1 MKRIITTI
9 LLCLSFTALADQVL
23 VVDPNYAGVAGAVT
37 GRLQAAGHTV
47 TTTTSAPTSLTGYQ
61 QVWDL
66 RYSAALTTS
75 ETTLYS
81 TFVRSGGF
89 AYFVTE
95 NPGCCMARNNSV
107 AALVTELGGGST
119 QIGPGWANNVETN
132 MNTTYMTSGLTVNYA
147 AVAAIVNSQGIPLI
161 SDSSGAV
168 SGMSWIGRAGALEA
182 GVTGTIVTVADI
194 NWLDST
200 RFGTAGSQTT
210 AQLQNQQALDDIIR
224 GIVAGTVAGTI
235 SAGGNGAGASNGNTG
250 SSTPTVTNATTNDV
264 IVTTTTRGS
273 STDVVATAF
282 GAGVS
287 TSTDVRGTP
296 VSVTTETR
304 ARGTQTAR
312 NLSVNQTF
320 TTVTTTPVTTTT
332 VINTPFTTTTTTTT
346 PVTVTTT
353 TTPVTITT
361 YSDNST
367 VTTTGTAVVTASTT
381 NEVVSSSQNGTG
393 TTTSS
398 VSWNDVITNAVT
410 NTYSTRVDQLA
421 KLQRANLASN
431 LWLDSRVTDRQHVK
445 DGRFAGD
452 EEFTSYVTLENSRSG
467 VSDGYSSS
475 GNRIGVGVDYRAK
488 HNWIVGAQ
496 YNRNTSVLSGD
507 IGGGNTTKDHFGLY
521 SLYTLDN
528 WLFKNDVGF
537 AHNRYDTNYSIPELG
552 LKNSL
557 TMYGVDNWASARV
570 YTPDVYGVRPF
581 IGGRLEKNRASGAT
595 STGSELTSITYDP
608 LSSLHYNREIG
619 INIDRP
625 ITDKLSVVAEGSRTT
640 LKYTNLMGGMNYR
653 VKDKANVSVKAGQQ
667 QWDDV
672 KNNMFEVSGKIL
684 F

>member
-1 MKRIITTI
+1 MKQIITTI

-75 ETTLYS
+75 ETTLYN

-107 AALVTELGGGST
+107 AALVTALGGGST

-200 RFGTAGSQTT
+200 RFGTTGSQTT

-250 SSTPTVTNATTNDV
+250 SSAPTITSENTNNV
-264 IVTTTTRGS
+264 VVTTTTRGS

-304 ARGTQTAR
+304 ARGTQTTR

-353 TTPVTITT
+353 TTPVTITN
-361 YSDNST
+361 YSDNTT
-367 VTTTGTAVVTASTT
+367 VTTTGTAVVTTTTT
-381 NEVVSSSQNGTG
+381 NEVVSSAQNGTS

-410 NTYSTRVDQLA
+410 NTYSTRVDQLE
-421 KLQRANLASN
+421 KLQRANLAANS
-431 LWLDSRVTDRQHVK
+431 WLDSRVTDRQHVK

-467 VSDGYSSS
+467 VSDGYSSA

-619 INIDRP
+619 ININRP

-667 QWDDV
+667 QWDNV
-672 KNNMFEVSGKIL
+672 KSNMFEVSGKIL

>member
-75 ETTLYS
+75 ETTLYN

-107 AALVTELGGGST
+107 AALVTALGGGST

-200 RFGTAGSQTT
+200 RFGTTGSQTT

-250 SSTPTVTNATTNDV
+250 SSAPTITSENTNNV
-264 IVTTTTRGS
+264 VVTTTTRGS

-304 ARGTQTAR
+304 ARGTQTTR

-353 TTPVTITT
+353 TTPVTITN
-361 YSDNST
+361 YSDNTT
-367 VTTTGTAVVTASTT
+367 VTTTGTAVVTTTTT
-381 NEVVSSSQNGTG
+381 NEVVSSSRNGTG

-410 NTYSTRVDQLA
+410 NTYSTRVDQLE
-421 KLQRANLASN
+421 KLQRANLAANS
-431 LWLDSRVTDRQHVK
+431 WLDSRVTDRQHVK

-467 VSDGYSSS
+467 VSDGYSSA

-507 IGGGNTTKDHFGLY
+507 IGGGSTTKDHFGLY

>member
-75 ETTLYS
+75 ETTLYN

-107 AALVTELGGGST
+107 AALVTALGGGST

-200 RFGTAGSQTT
+200 RFGTTGSQTT

-250 SSTPTVTNATTNDV
+250 SSAPTITSENTNNV
-264 IVTTTTRGS
+264 VVTTTTRGS

-353 TTPVTITT
+353 TTPVTITN
-361 YSDNST
+361 YSDNTT
-367 VTTTGTAVVTASTT
+367 VTTTGTAVVTTTTT
-381 NEVVSSSQNGTG
+381 NEVVSSSRNGTG

-410 NTYSTRVDQLA
+410 NTYSTRVDQLE
-421 KLQRANLASN
+421 KLQRANLAAN

-467 VSDGYSSS
+467 VSDGYSSA

-528 WLFKNDVGF
+528 WLFKNDIGF

-667 QWDDV
+667 QFDDV